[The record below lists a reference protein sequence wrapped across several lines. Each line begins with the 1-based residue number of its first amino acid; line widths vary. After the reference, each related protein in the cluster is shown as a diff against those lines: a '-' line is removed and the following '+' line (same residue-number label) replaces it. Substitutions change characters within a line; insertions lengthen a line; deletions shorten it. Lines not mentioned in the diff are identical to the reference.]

1 MAIEATSSTQSASID
16 KMSEIANLLVGID
29 DDEVTNNEPEDQ
41 DLEEGSTQTDESNEE
56 QEESEETSNEETQEG
71 DESDLSW
78 GKVLGIDDSKIAL
91 SDDGEVIGIN
101 VKVDGKI
108 DTVPV
113 NELIAGYQFNKSN
126 TNKAQTLAAERKEFD
141 EIRDTIA
148 TEYTQK
154 LEAVNKLTAHL
165 ESNLLKDF
173 QNINWEQLRYTNPA
187 EYAALIQDF
196 QLKSSEIEQVKNAI
210 QQESTQEQQVWQQ
223 KSQAQMNEYL
233 KQQVEKVIEKNPT
246 WAKPEVFKKALTEI
260 ETFIEEAYGF
270 DKNDFANIQ
279 DARIFEVLKDAKA
292 YREGK
297 KFAEKK
303 LTTPIPKFQKSNGVP
318 VKKKSK
324 LEILT
329 AKAKVEKNSTKR
341 RELQTEAMAEIL
353 LGGMK

>member
-16 KMSEIANLLVGID
+16 KVSEIANLLVGV

-141 EIRDTIA
+141 EIRATIA

-210 QQESTQEQQVWQQ
+210 QQE
-223 KSQAQMNEYL
+223 
-233 KQQVEKVIEKNPT
+233 
-246 WAKPEVFKKALTEI
+246 
-260 ETFIEEAYGF
+260 
-270 DKNDFANIQ
+270 
-279 DARIFEVLKDAKA
+279 
-292 YREGK
+292 
-297 KFAEKK
+297 
-303 LTTPIPKFQKSNGVP
+303 
-318 VKKKSK
+318 
-324 LEILT
+324 
-329 AKAKVEKNSTKR
+329 
-341 RELQTEAMAEIL
+341 
-353 LGGMK
+353 